1 MFKKNTIRTF
11 KRTVA
16 MLLAAAA
23 IVCSALFVISC
34 GEEETTTAGETTAP
48 VSFSLV
54 VVKLDGSEKTHSVT
68 TTETTLAAAL
78 IKEGIIEGEEGQY
91 GFVVQVVDGERHYWE
106 EDGKYWAIYIG
117 DEYASVGISSIIPE
131 EGKVYKLDAP
141 TLPIGILS
149 DTPRKSIRFRTHPGD
164 VVVMVSDGVTMGNDE
179 CPWLL
184 DLLSSPMPGSM
195 DSLRADIIK
204 RALSAG
210 SEDDLSAIA
219 IRVKE

>member
-11 KRTVA
+11 KRTGA

-54 VVKLDGSEKTHSVT
+54 VIKLDGSEKTHSIT
-68 TTETTLAAAL
+68 TTEPNLASAL
-78 IKEGIIEGEEGQY
+78 IKEGVIKGEEGQY
-91 GFVVQVVDGERHYWE
+91 GFVVQEVDGERHFWE

-131 EGKVYKLDAP
+131 EGKVYKLKA
-141 TLPIGILS
+141 
-149 DTPRKSIRFRTHPGD
+149 
-164 VVVMVSDGVTMGNDE
+164 E
-179 CPWLL
+179 
-184 DLLSSPMPGSM
+184 
-195 DSLRADIIK
+195 
-204 RALSAG
+204 
-210 SEDDLSAIA
+210 
-219 IRVKE
+219 